1 MASTSHANTYRP
13 LSLDDV
19 LGQPR
24 HVKSLKYFLKH
35 NQLPPVILISGKSG
49 TGKTTTAR
57 IVAAAAMCTQFDPE
71 TVTCCGEC
79 LNCRAAQD
87 INDGPNFMHL
97 DGAGQNLKDVVEND
111 LKMFLYSSP
120 VKARYKVC
128 VADEAQALSAGA
140 KNSLLT
146 LAENLPKSSLII
158 MTTTDPEAI
167 DSAILTRALKYYFAP
182 ISTSDLVEGVIRHRP
197 SLNASSTREALEMLA
212 YFADGSMREFWQLIQ
227 QWESCEEELTPDL
240 AAEIVGGA
248 KKSDRNKLWEAINEG
263 NFAGIPKAWKTMIA
277 AGANP
282 QRLGGQ
288 LMSDLYVMSAR
299 NPLERDWTEAIRLL
313 SQAQV
318 YKEEQGFLSALMA
331 MAKSPAEQVNSL
343 TVEDLAERVTQRLLS
358 NLPSRLEPVQSPT
371 SPLEN
376 KQVIPVVPINLNDLR
391 AVYSFVFES

>member
-13 LSLDDV
+13 QSLDDV

-35 NQLPPVILISGKSG
+35 NELPPVILISGKSG

-57 IVAAAAMCTQFDPE
+57 ILAAAAMCADFNPE
-71 TVTCCGEC
+71 TITSCGKC

-97 DGAGQNLKDVVEND
+97 DGAGQNLKDIVEND

-128 VADEAQALSAGA
+128 IADEAQALSAGA

-167 DSAILTRALKYYFAP
+167 DSAILTRALKYHFAP
-182 ISTSDLVEGVIRHRP
+182 ITTDELVQGVIRHRP
-197 SLNASSTREALEMLA
+197 ALDSQSSREALETLA
-212 YFADGSMREFWQLIQ
+212 YFAEGSMREFWQLIQ
-227 QWESCEEELTPDL
+227 QWESYEEELTPDL

-248 KKSDRNKLWEAINEG
+248 KKSSRQALWNAVNEG
-263 NFAGIPKAWKTMIA
+263 NFGAIPKAWKTMIS

-282 QRLGGQ
+282 QRLGAQ
-288 LMSDLYVMSAR
+288 LMTDIYVMSAQ

-318 YKEEQGFLSALMA
+318 YKEEQGFISALMA
-331 MAKSPAEQVNSL
+331 IAKSPAEQVHSL
-343 TVEDLAERVTQRLLS
+343 TVEDLAERVAQRILS
-358 NLPSRLEPVQSPT
+358 SLPKPETPIQAVENINRVSVPVT
-371 SPLEN
+371 SL
-376 KQVIPVVPINLNDLR
+376 KDLKGL
-391 AVYSFVFES
+391 YTFIFEQ

>member
-13 LSLDDV
+13 QSLDDV

-35 NQLPPVILISGKSG
+35 NELPPVILISGKSG

-57 IVAAAAMCTQFDPE
+57 IVAAAAMCQQFNPE
-71 TVTCCGEC
+71 TISSCGTCV
-79 LNCRAAQD
+79 NCRSAQD

-97 DGAGQNLKDVVEND
+97 DGAGQNLKDIVEND

-167 DSAILTRALKYYFAP
+167 DSAILTRALKYHFAP
-182 ISTSDLVEGVIRHRP
+182 ISSDQLVEGVIRHRP
-197 SLNASSTREALEMLA
+197 ALDSQSSREALETLA
-212 YFADGSMREFWQLIQ
+212 FFAEGSMREFWQLIQ
-227 QWESCEEELTPDL
+227 QWESYEEELTPDL

-248 KKSDRNKLWEAINEG
+248 KKSDRQALWTAVNEG
-263 NFAGIPKAWKTMIA
+263 NFAAIPRAWRTMINS
-277 AGANP
+277 GANP
-282 QRLGGQ
+282 QRLGAQ
-288 LMSDLYVMSAR
+288 LMTDIYVMSAK
-299 NPLERDWTEAIRLL
+299 NPLERDWTDAIRLM

-318 YKEEQGFLSALMA
+318 YKEEQGFISALMA
-331 MAKSPAEQVNSL
+331 IAKSPAEQVHSL
-343 TVEDLAERVTQRLLS
+343 TVEDLAERVAHRIISLIPKPETPQKPSEELNRPIVYPT
-358 NLPSRLEPVQSPT
+358 NL
-371 SPLEN
+371 
-376 KQVIPVVPINLNDLR
+376 KDLKS
-391 AVYSFVFES
+391 VYTFIFEQ